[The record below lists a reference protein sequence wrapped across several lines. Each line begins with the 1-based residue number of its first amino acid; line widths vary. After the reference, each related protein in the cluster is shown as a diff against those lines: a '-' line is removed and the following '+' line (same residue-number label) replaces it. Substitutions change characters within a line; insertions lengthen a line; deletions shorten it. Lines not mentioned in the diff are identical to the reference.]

1 MTPLFATQASQSMM
15 EVDDTVDG
23 VRATQDVQQ
32 FTQTQDPG
40 NASTTKLFCS
50 LLSYMIF
57 KTKDS
62 NVNALLFSLLRCVEK
77 ITDSGKDKFCKYL

>member
-15 EVDDTVDG
+15 DVDDTVDG

-40 NASTTKLFCS
+40 NATSSKNFCAP
-50 LLSYMIF
+50 
-57 KTKDS
+57 T
-62 NVNALLFSLLRCVEK
+62 V
-77 ITDSGKDKFCKYL
+77 SGCI